1 MNYQNTARLFATALL
16 LTHAA
21 AATAQPNETAD
32 GAFQRGHTAFKAG
45 RIHEACQAYEA
56 SEKLAERVETELALA
71 DCYEQ
76 DGKLVSAAR
85 TYRVASTHDTDPS
98 RGQKTI
104 AKAVKLEARAA
115 KLRLALTS
123 RPVGLVVK
131 VDGVVVTNDEVP
143 VDTGPH
149 EVIATAPGFAGHASA
164 PVDREKQILDV
175 VVRLEPQADTAAPPA
190 TPVTPPPAGPAP
202 AAPPPL
208 MVDQA
213 AVSTTTTVSAT
224 ATVEP
229 TNEHA
234 WRPYGYI
241 VAAGG
246 VALVIATIATY
257 SVSDTKFNDVTRL
270 CPNATCPSSAD
281 LSEATSAQSD
291 GHTLR
296 GASIG
301 MGIGAVVL
309 LGAGG
314 YLIFAP
320 HSSTESHVSFN
331 VDRTGGS
338 LAFKTRF

>member
-1 MNYQNTARLFATALL
+1 MNYPNTARLLATALL
-16 LTHAA
+16 LAHAA

-32 GAFQRGHTAFKAG
+32 GAFQRGRTAFKAG

-85 TYRVASTHDTDPS
+85 IYRVASTHDTDPS

-104 AKAVKLEARAA
+104 AKAVKLEGRAA
-115 KLRLALTS
+115 KLRLALTAH
-123 RPVGLVVK
+123 PVGLVVK
-131 VDGVVVTNDEVP
+131 VDGVVVTGDEVP

-175 VVRLEPQADTAAPPA
+175 VVRLEPEADTAAP
-190 TPVTPPPAGPAP
+190 PVTPPPAGPAT
-202 AAPPPL
+202 AAPPPPL
-208 MVDQA
+208 MVDQGA
-213 AVSTTTTVSAT
+213 SATTTTT
-224 ATVEP
+224 TTGPTTTVEP

-257 SVSDTKFNDVTRL
+257 SASDTKFNDVTRL
-270 CPNATCPSSAD
+270 CPNAACPSSAD
-281 LSEATSAQSD
+281 LSEAQSAQSD

-320 HSSTESHVSFN
+320 HSSAESHVSFN
-331 VDRTGGS
+331 IDRTGGS
-338 LAFKTRF
+338 LAFKTQF